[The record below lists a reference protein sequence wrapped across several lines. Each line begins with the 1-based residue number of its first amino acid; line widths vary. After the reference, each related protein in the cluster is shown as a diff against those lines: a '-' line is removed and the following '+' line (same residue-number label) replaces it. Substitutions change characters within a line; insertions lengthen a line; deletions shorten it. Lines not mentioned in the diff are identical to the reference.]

1 MSILGDLGT
10 AIKNKLALKANIA
23 SPTFTGVVTAPTF
36 SGSLNG
42 NATTA
47 GGLAVATGT
56 NNLANQI
63 VRTDGSGY
71 IQCGYIQSSGGSEH
85 NNASPAYVWGAN
97 STDNYMRTYNTGY
110 LSVNYA
116 NSSGSCSGNAATAT
130 TASSANQLNGRNF
143 YWSGQGGQPSWL
155 WGGNDGINMYVYN
168 PSNFSVNYAN
178 SAGSAGSATWVNNV
192 SFGGVGSVILAVCI
206 NNTNYGIGTQM
217 AGSSLRYN
225 ISLND
230 SFISR
235 IRTEMNNGYST
246 YSGLYRW
253 RINSSS
259 YDGGGSGLAGTW
271 VKIDQYTS
279 FRSGTDGYTPWCA
292 WGLCLWQRIS

>member
-36 SGSLNG
+36 SGSLSG

-56 NNLANQI
+56 NNVANQI
-63 VRTDGSGY
+63 VRTDGNGY
-71 IQCGYIQSSGGSEH
+71 IQCGYIQSSGGNEH
-85 NNASPAYVWGAN
+85 NASNPTYVWGTN
-97 STDNYMRTYNTGY
+97 GSDNYMRTYNTGY

-130 TASSANQLNGRNF
+130 TAANATKLNGQNW

-155 WGGNDGINMYVYN
+155 WGGSDGTNMYVYN

-178 SAGSAGSATWVNNV
+178 SAGSASSATRVNNV
-192 SFGGVGSVILAVCI
+192 SFGDVGSVIQAICAVAA
-206 NNTNYGIGTQM
+206 NYGVGATV
-217 AGSSLRYN
+217 AGSNLRYSYTIN
-225 ISLND
+225 K
-230 SFISR
+230 R
-235 IRTEMNNGYST
+235 VTEIPSGQIFGDFGKGWYGQGST
-246 YSGLYRW
+246 AYG
-253 RINSSS
+253 
-259 YDGGGSGLAGTW
+259 GGGSALTGTW
-271 VKIDQYTS
+271 VRIGCEGVTYTS
-279 FRSGTDGYTPWCA
+279 YNDYGIKTWYSVS
-292 WGLCLWQRIS
+292 LWQRIS

>member
-56 NNLANQI
+56 NNVANQI
-63 VRTDGSGY
+63 VRTDGNGY
-71 IQCGYIQSSGGSEH
+71 IQCGYIQSSGGNEH
-85 NNASPAYVWGAN
+85 NASNPSYVWGTN
-97 STDNYMRTYNTGY
+97 GSDNYMRTYNTGY

-130 TASSANQLNGRNF
+130 TAANANQLIGKNW
-143 YWSGQGGQPSWL
+143 YWSGQGGQPAWL
-155 WGGNDGINMYVYN
+155 WGGSDGTNMYVYN

-178 SAGSAGSATWVNNV
+178 SSGSSNTANWVNNI
-192 SFGGVGSVILAVCI
+192 SFGGVGSVRMLICPT
-206 NNTNYGIGTQM
+206 NTNYGLGTTM
-217 AGSSLRYN
+217 AGSNLYTSYSPN
-225 ISLND
+225 
-230 SFISR
+230 
-235 IRTEMNNGYST
+235 NNGVLIGT
-246 YSGLYRW
+246 TTHGTPLYRDQS
-253 RINSSS
+253 RRRYENSA
-259 YDGGGSGLAGTW
+259 YDGGGSQMSGSW
-271 VKIDQYTS
+271 VKIDQGGTYYTVS
-279 FRSGTDGYTPWCA
+279 DTYGRYYFWHA
-292 WGLCLWQRIS
+292 CLWQRYA